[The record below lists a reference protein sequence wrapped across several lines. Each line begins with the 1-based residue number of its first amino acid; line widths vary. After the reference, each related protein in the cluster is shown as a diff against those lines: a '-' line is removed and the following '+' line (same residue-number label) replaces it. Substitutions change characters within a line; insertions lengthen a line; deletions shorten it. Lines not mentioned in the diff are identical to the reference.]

1 MSSIEKD
8 LDKIIALAE
17 RSQDESA
24 FQNNLQYKK
33 FKARYQNQVVQS
45 PTYFGNMYRVLRSKK
60 FYNEHVFWGM
70 KILENQR
77 LGNKEDRAYT
87 LYLIVNSFYNLND
100 YENVLKYG
108 EKALEHEIQPT
119 ELTDTKAKR
128 RFLEVMQE
136 TSLLFQKK
144 QDAMEYAKE
153 ILKLDVIRC
162 NKKEFE
168 KFYLLQSYHNLI
180 ELQIANGD
188 FKSAQKTI
196 DKHLSIFNLNS
207 MNPKEVLRSMAQE
220 DYRKILPGNHLL
232 QPQRSEMDQNEFLDH
247 FSTDFHSLI
256 SWYKRVQFYHFVG
269 KICWQKYEIY
279 SHFGLEN
286 NICHWAY
293 MALQIVDDL
302 LFHIQIQKQ
311 IISESDINSAFKAVR
326 IGFNKVTPVKL
337 SDELSV
343 KSFIVEKISI
353 TLLLAD
359 HDHRSRERLFSQ
371 LAKLLLLPDTEDT
384 DAGYTDTEDTDSEKT
399 DTEDT
404 DPEHSDTLIDK
415 NKVSWYIAE
424 SLRTNDRLDVLKVM
438 PFIQFCLKSLD
449 ENGSAIEGADSDNN
463 VDVKVQLM
471 TLKNSLS
478 IMNLFKTM

>member
-1 MSSIEKD
+1 
-8 LDKIIALAE
+8 
-17 RSQDESA
+17 
-24 FQNNLQYKK
+24 
-33 FKARYQNQVVQS
+33 
-45 PTYFGNMYRVLRSKK
+45 
-60 FYNEHVFWGM
+60 
-70 KILENQR
+70 
-77 LGNKEDRAYT
+77 
-87 LYLIVNSFYNLND
+87 
-100 YENVLKYG
+100 
-108 EKALEHEIQPT
+108 
-119 ELTDTKAKR
+119 
-128 RFLEVMQE
+128 
-136 TSLLFQKK
+136 
-144 QDAMEYAKE
+144 MEYEKE

-180 ELQIANGD
+180 ELQIANCD
-188 FKSAQKTI
+188 FKSAQKTV

-247 FSTDFHSLI
+247 FSTDFQTLI

-311 IISESDINSAFKAVR
+311 IMSDSVINSAFKAVT

-337 SDELSV
+337 SNELSV

-384 DAGYTDTEDTDSEKT
+384 DTDAGYTDTEDTDTEDTDSENT

-404 DPEHSDTLIDK
+404 DSEHSGTLIDK

-424 SLRTNDRLDVLKVM
+424 SLRTNNKLDVLKVM

-449 ENGSAIEGADSDNN
+449 ENVSAIEGAASDNN

-471 TLKNSLS
+471 TLKNSWS
-478 IMNLFKTM
+478 IMHHFKTM

>member
-1 MSSIEKD
+1 
-8 LDKIIALAE
+8 
-17 RSQDESA
+17 
-24 FQNNLQYKK
+24 
-33 FKARYQNQVVQS
+33 
-45 PTYFGNMYRVLRSKK
+45 
-60 FYNEHVFWGM
+60 
-70 KILENQR
+70 
-77 LGNKEDRAYT
+77 
-87 LYLIVNSFYNLND
+87 
-100 YENVLKYG
+100 
-108 EKALEHEIQPT
+108 
-119 ELTDTKAKR
+119 
-128 RFLEVMQE
+128 
-136 TSLLFQKK
+136 
-144 QDAMEYAKE
+144 
-153 ILKLDVIRC
+153 
-162 NKKEFE
+162 
-168 KFYLLQSYHNLI
+168 
-180 ELQIANGD
+180 
-188 FKSAQKTI
+188 
-196 DKHLSIFNLNS
+196 
-207 MNPKEVLRSMAQE
+207 MAIE

-232 QPQRSEMDQNEFLDH
+232 QPQRSEMDQNEFFDH
-247 FSTDFHSLI
+247 FSTNFHTLI
-256 SWYKRVQFYHFVG
+256 SWCKRVQFYHFVG

-326 IGFNKVTPVKL
+326 IGFNKITPVKL

-384 DAGYTDTEDTDSEKT
+384 DTDAGYTDTEDTDSEKT

-404 DPEHSDTLIDK
+404 DTEDTVSECNGALIDK
-415 NKVSWYIAE
+415 SKVSWYIAE
-424 SLRTNDRLDVLKVM
+424 SLRTNDKLDVQKVM

-449 ENGSAIEGADSDNN
+449 GNVSDIDGANSDNN

-478 IMNLFKTM
+478 IMNLFKTI